1 MSAPAKLAYLRVL
14 QVDPSKRQFAFV
26 SYKLAKDAKDAQY
39 EIDGTT
45 VGGRAISVQIS
56 EHGPDKDP
64 LCNTM
69 RDMARKYRDE
79 IFSLPEQEQRRTR
92 PNKINRYTRSDYAA
106 EEEAADGKK
115 ENAATVR
122 VEVPKAKDL
131 LFLSDLVKSFYSH
144 LYMGHQKITCVRGA
158 APTPDQCSAI
168 SSLYSWH
175 VLHPYRWG
183 TPTRPTRINQ
193 QPSHSCTPSKQ
204 NPALQNLARDT
215 EVSYKQA

>member
-1 MSAPAKLAYLRVL
+1 MSMSAPAKLTYLRVL
-14 QVDPSKRQFAFV
+14 QVDPSTTEYELFRLFDTYGTVDTLFTPTDRKRQFAFV

-79 IFSLPEQEQRRTR
+79 IFPLPEQEQRRTR

-115 ENAATVR
+115 ENAATER
-122 VEVPKAKDL
+122 VEEREANVD
-131 LFLSDLVKSFYSH
+131 
-144 LYMGHQKITCVRGA
+144 C
-158 APTPDQCSAI
+158 
-168 SSLYSWH
+168 
-175 VLHPYRWG
+175 
-183 TPTRPTRINQ
+183 
-193 QPSHSCTPSKQ
+193 
-204 NPALQNLARDT
+204 
-215 EVSYKQA
+215 